1 MKARE
6 MISRWD
12 FSPEDAALLDGV
24 LLAAWSQ
31 VEGRYPLEDADRSA
45 ARERLA
51 SLVVML
57 GRSWENLEPDPL
69 QKVAVEIFN
78 KRT

>member
-6 MISRWD
+6 MISRGG
-12 FSPEDAALLDGV
+12 FSPKTWRFFAAFS
-24 LLAAWSQ
+24 LAAWRQ
-31 VEGRYPLEDADRSA
+31 VEGRYPLEDAVRNV
-45 ARERLA
+45 ARGQLA

-57 GRSWENLEPDPL
+57 GQSWENLEPHSL
-69 QKVAVEIFN
+69 QKVAVEMFN

>member
-6 MISRWD
+6 MISRGG
-12 FSPEDAALLDGV
+12 FSPQDVALLCGV
-24 LLAAWSQ
+24 FFSCVASSRRSL
-31 VEGRYPLEDADRSA
+31 PLEDAVSNV
-45 ARERLA
+45 AREQLA

-57 GRSWENLEPDPL
+57 GQSWENLEPHSL
-69 QKVAVEIFN
+69 QKVAVEMFN